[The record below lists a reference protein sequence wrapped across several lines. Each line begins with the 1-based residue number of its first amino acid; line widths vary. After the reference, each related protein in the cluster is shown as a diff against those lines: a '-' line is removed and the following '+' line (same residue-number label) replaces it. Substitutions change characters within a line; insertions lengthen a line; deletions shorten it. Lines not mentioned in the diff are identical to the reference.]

1 MTREELK
8 QYIDNCILL
17 GNLVNEN
24 SEIYKTIHD
33 NSVKLCKSLLKNLL
47 GSVYIDGLYVKI
59 DQEGYIH
66 LVYYDG
72 EYETLDLG
80 DCIDIIDTN
89 AFTPTI
95 LVYIAGSLFG
105 PHEVKE
111 YHWKR
116 RNLVSVSGSSVI
128 YIDDGAFQ
136 ASHVKEVNFPNVAKI
151 GYQCFKEAKV
161 EHISFNKITD
171 IPRQSFLLSSL
182 KSFEGKNV
190 KCISRGAFES
200 CHNLTQVY
208 LPSATIIEETAFKDC
223 KNLHKANIIIKEGVT
238 Y

>member
-72 EYETLDLG
+72 EYETYW
-80 DCIDIIDTN
+80 CT
-89 AFTPTI
+89 
-95 LVYIAGSLFG
+95 
-105 PHEVKE
+105 
-111 YHWKR
+111 
-116 RNLVSVSGSSVI
+116 
-128 YIDDGAFQ
+128 
-136 ASHVKEVNFPNVAKI
+136 
-151 GYQCFKEAKV
+151 
-161 EHISFNKITD
+161 
-171 IPRQSFLLSSL
+171 
-182 KSFEGKNV
+182 
-190 KCISRGAFES
+190 
-200 CHNLTQVY
+200 
-208 LPSATIIEETAFKDC
+208 
-223 KNLHKANIIIKEGVT
+223 
-238 Y
+238 